1 MLDAIITSKTRM
13 RLLLRF
19 FLNPNVYSY
28 LRELASELGE
38 STNAVRVELD
48 RLSEAGYLEKKAN
61 GNRVLYKANEKH
73 PLFPEI
79 HSIVKKYTGIDLI
92 AEQIIQRLGNLKAA
106 YVIGDY
112 AKGKDTGIID
122 IVLVGEIDMQYLHKV
137 IEKVEKLINRKIRP
151 LVLGEDEVEKFREK
165 LKLNEALVLM
175 KER

>member
-1 MLDAIITSKTRM
+1 MLDAIITSKTRI

-165 LKLNEALVLM
+165 LKLNEALILM